1 MLRITRSD
9 RPTNR
14 VSLQV
19 EGRIVGED
27 VRILDREC
35 RSLLG
40 TGSALHLDLAG
51 VRFVDR
57 AGVAVLR
64 ALRREG
70 LEIERCSPLLQEI
83 LDDGDPR

>member
-9 RPTNR
+9 RPRNH

-19 EGRIVGED
+19 EGRIVGDD
-27 VRILDREC
+27 VRILDCEC
-35 RSLLG
+35 RSLLW
-40 TGSALHLDLAG
+40 TGSALRLDLAG

-70 LEIERCSPLLQEI
+70 LEIEGCSPLLQEI
-83 LDDGDPR
+83 LDDGDPF